1 MLYTV
6 LSEFDI
12 FFEDYAPDEMVDVSG
27 RQIEYISLNKNK
39 QITNLFSTN
48 PAMYLN
54 QRYMPGKH
62 Y

>member
-12 FFEDYAPDEMVDVSG
+12 FFEDYTPNETVDVSG
-27 RQIEYISLNKNK
+27 KQIEYISLNKNK